1 MKYIIS
7 FPRKSARST
16 WINFCAR
23 HLVFVARSSL
33 SEHQDALYQ
42 PIVARDIGTLQ
53 QQVAERILNPKEEL
67 SLLEEYMLF
76 IAGFYK
82 SFRFS
87 S

>member
-1 MKYIIS
+1 MKYSILFPHVADRIS
-7 FPRKSARST
+7 YGP
-16 WINFCAR
+16 
-23 HLVFVARSSL
+23 
-33 SEHQDALYQ
+33 Q
-42 PIVARDIGTLQ
+42 
-53 QQVAERILNPKEEL
+53 EEL